1 MSEFFPPN
9 GGGGVNEGGGP
20 PSENQPQGQPPAN
33 EPVGALGAHSQQFS
47 HHPVA
52 ARVPERVARGGHA
65 TGVIVLDSPTEFVM
79 DFLQGLTRPYQI
91 VSRIVVHPMVMG
103 QIARA
108 MQENVNNYNQAF
120 GAPPALP
127 APPQRRPTI
136 QEIYE
141 NFKLPDDLLSGVY
154 ANSVVIGHS
163 RAEFYLDFVTGFYPT
178 AAVSSRIFLSAFQA
192 PRILETLTMA
202 MQQHQKRY
210 TNGPQKPGEGNA

>member
-1 MSEFFPPN
+1 MSEFFPPS
-9 GGGGVNEGGGP
+9 GGGSGGEAGQP
-20 PSENQPQGQPPAN
+20 PENQPPQEGA
-33 EPVGALGAHSQQFS
+33 VGNLGAHSQQFS

-91 VSRIVVHPMVMG
+91 VSRIIVHPLVMG
-103 QIARA
+103 QIAKA
-108 MQENVNNYNQAF
+108 MQENLNNYNQAF
-120 GAPPALP
+120 GSPPPMP

-141 NFKLPDDLLSGVY
+141 NFKLPDELLSGVY

-163 RAEFYLDFVTGFYPT
+163 RAEFYLDFITGFYPT
-178 AAVSSRIFLSAFQA
+178 AAVSSRIFLSSYQA

-202 MQQHQKRY
+202 LQQHQKRY
-210 TNGPQKPGEGNA
+210 TGGQQQQGEGNS